1 MSKHTNDLR
10 AGCDDTVADG
20 CSSCMAS
27 LFRPSGR
34 AQEGGDCPGYRS
46 SAVDGVDRQDASAV
60 CGVAGGS
67 RLLLLTVV
75 AFVLPLVLIV
85 AVVQFLESYVGSAVA
100 AIAGVVA
107 AGLMTVTS
115 AGIMKLV
122 TGRSDVTGAGR

>member
-1 MSKHTNDLR
+1 MSKHTNDPR
-10 AGCDDTVADG
+10 AGCEDTVADG

-75 AFVLPLVLIV
+75 AFVLPLVVIV
-85 AVVQFLESYVGSAVA
+85 AVVQFLESHVGPALA
-100 AIAGVVA
+100 AIAGAVA
-107 AGLMTVTS
+107 AGSAAVTAAGIVKFSKGKS
-115 AGIMKLV
+115 AG
-122 TGRSDVTGAGR
+122 RGAGR